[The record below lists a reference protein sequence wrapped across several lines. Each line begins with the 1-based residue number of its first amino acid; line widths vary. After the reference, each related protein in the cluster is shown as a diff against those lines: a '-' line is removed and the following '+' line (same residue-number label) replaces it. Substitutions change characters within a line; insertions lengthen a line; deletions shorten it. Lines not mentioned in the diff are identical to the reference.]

1 MRRRNWTWSYYCP
14 KCKEGFGDLEGEI
27 IKQQYDGFG
36 DRNRLIICPRGCG
49 AWLVQ
54 GAYMTIDEFNIED
67 LEWWG
72 LNDEQIDRAKQAG
85 YVT

>member
-14 KCKEGFGDLEGEI
+14 KCKKGFGDLEGEI
-27 IKQQYDGFG
+27 IKQKYDGFG

-72 LNDEQIDRAKQAG
+72 LNDEQMDRAKQAG